1 MTKVVIQIPCFNE
14 EETLPVALAA
24 LPRSLPGVDRVEWLV
39 VNDGSTDRTVEVAR
53 RHGVDHIVDLPQNQG
68 LARAFQAGLRA
79 SLKAGADVIVNTDAD
94 NQYHAG
100 DIPKLIAPI
109 LAGEAELV
117 IGARPIRDI
126 DHFSPVKKL
135 MQRLGSWVVRRV
147 SDTDVPDAPSGFRA
161 ISRSAALRLNVFNSY
176 TYTLET
182 IIQAGRKGIPIASV
196 PIRTNPYLR
205 PSRLMRSTIGYVVRS
220 FVTIGRIFMVYKPL
234 RFFAY
239 LGTIPFSVGVLLGMR
254 WIVLY
259 FDDPTR
265 GRVPSLILAAI
276 LLLMGFQ
283 VWVLGLVADLLNV
296 NRTLLEELQ
305 LGARKRDLA
314 APDEGPGAAGD
325 DGR

>member
-1 MTKVVIQIPCFNE
+1 MTKLVIQIPCFNE
-14 EETLPVALAA
+14 EETLPVALAD
-24 LPRSLPGVDRVEWLV
+24 LPRALPGVDTVEWLV
-39 VNDGSTDRTVEVAR
+39 INDGSADRTVEVAR
-53 RHGVDHIVDLPQNQG
+53 RHGVDHVVDLPQNQG

-79 SLKAGADVIVNTDAD
+79 SLKAGADIIVNTDAD

-100 DIPKLIAPI
+100 DIPKLIEPI
-109 LAGEAELV
+109 LAGQAEFV
-117 IGARPIRDI
+117 IGVRPIQDI
-126 DHFSPVKKL
+126 EHFSPAKKL
-135 MQRLGSWVVRRV
+135 MQRLGSWVVRMV
-147 SDTDVPDAPSGFRA
+147 SDTDIPDAPSGFRA
-161 ISRSAALRLNVFNSY
+161 IGRAAALRLNVFNNY

-182 IIQAGRKGIPIASV
+182 IIQAGRKGIPITWV

-205 PSRLMRSTIGYVVRS
+205 PSRLMRSTVGYVVRS
-220 FVTIGRIFMVYKPL
+220 FVTIGRIFMTYKPL

-239 LGTIPFSVGVLLGMR
+239 LGVVPFTVGVLLGMR

-265 GRVPSLILAAI
+265 ARVPSLILAAI

-305 LGARKRDLA
+305 LSSRERDLA
-314 APDEGPGAAGD
+314 ADATPETDRDDAA
-325 DGR
+325 